1 MKLFEI
7 ISKICGKEKEI
18 IEKTKSHE
26 LTKDNEVTEQMF
38 SDHKKKSRRRKI

>member
-26 LTKDNEVTEQMF
+26 WTKDMV
-38 SDHKKKSRRRKI
+38 SYRADV